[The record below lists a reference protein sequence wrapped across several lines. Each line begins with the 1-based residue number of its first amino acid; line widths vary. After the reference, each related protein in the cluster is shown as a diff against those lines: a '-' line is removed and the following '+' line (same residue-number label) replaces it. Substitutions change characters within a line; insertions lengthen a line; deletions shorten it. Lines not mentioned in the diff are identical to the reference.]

1 MGRLKELR
9 RGRGLTQ
16 EGLANEIGTSQQTIS
31 RIENNEDMIPTDL
44 LVKLAKFYNVSADYI
59 MSLTN
64 EKYNHTGGDRV
75 MQYVESYS
83 DDFTLYDSLSPENK
97 EVVKAV
103 IGTLTRLQ
111 EESGKA
117 DGAQNPDQTVSK
129 KRGTKQSEN

>member
-9 RGRGLTQ
+9 CSRGLTQ

-44 LVKLAKFYNVSADYI
+44 LVKLAKYYHVSADYI

-64 EKYNHTGGDRV
+64 EKYNKPDSDRV
-75 MQYVESYS
+75 MQYVEACS

-103 IGTLTRLQ
+103 ISTLTRLQ
-111 EESGKA
+111 EESK
-117 DGAQNPDQTVSK
+117 N
-129 KRGTKQSEN
+129 

>member
-64 EKYNHTGGDRV
+64 EKYNHTGGDRM

-83 DDFTLYDSLSPENK
+83 DDFTLYDGLSTENK
-97 EVVKAV
+97 EVVNAV
-103 IGTLTRLQ
+103 ISTLTRLQ
-111 EESGKA
+111 EESEKA
-117 DGAQNPDQTVSK
+117 AAAQKS
-129 KRGTKQSEN
+129 

>member
-9 RGRGLTQ
+9 RSRGLTQ

-44 LVKLAKFYNVSADYI
+44 LIKLARFYNVSADYI
-59 MSLTN
+59 MSLTD
-64 EKYNHTGGDRV
+64 EKYNRSDGDR
-75 MQYVESYS
+75 MTRYVETYS
-83 DDFTLYDSLSPENK
+83 EDFTLYDSLSPENK

-111 EESGKA
+111 EENGSASA
-117 DGAQNPDQTVSK
+117 DGKPDQSK
-129 KRGTKQSEN
+129 QQKRSRKQS